1 MSEELEYQEEQKRPA
16 FLTVLV
22 VLSFISIGISL
33 ISGIFGLISGK
44 QSDEVMLVQ
53 SVQMAEAR
61 SELRK
66 AGLESWTGIYD
77 QIEAMGQQANDSFYL
92 AAFLGM
98 IVSLIGFYGVFM
110 MMKGKK
116 IGFHVYIIYS
126 LLSMGIIYV
135 YISPANV
142 PTILTIVS
150 AIFSGLFIF
159 LYSRNL
165 HWMNK

>member
-1 MSEELEYQEEQKRPA
+1 MSEELEYQEEKKRPA

-44 QSDEVMLVQ
+44 QSDEVMLDQ

-66 AGLESWTGIYD
+66 AWLESCTGIYD
-77 QIEAMGQQANDSFYL
+77 QIEAMGQQANYSFYL